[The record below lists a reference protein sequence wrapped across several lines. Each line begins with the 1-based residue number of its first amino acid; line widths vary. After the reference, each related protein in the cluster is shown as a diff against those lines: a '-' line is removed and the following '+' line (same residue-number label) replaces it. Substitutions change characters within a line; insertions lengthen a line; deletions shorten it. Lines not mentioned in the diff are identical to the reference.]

1 MRQTPGWSRRW
12 SGFLVLVTILLV
24 ITAGVAWS
32 QGQPKSG
39 GTLVLIQAHPTWWNP
54 LLESSAPF
62 VNRILYMGLTDYD
75 AKGEV
80 VPGLAEKWSVSSDK
94 LTYTFSLRK
103 DVKWHDGRPFT
114 SADVKFTF
122 ERILD
127 PEVGSWLKGF
137 FENVSQVETPDDH
150 TAVVRLRA
158 PSPTLLYN
166 TWHGILPKHIWEKED
181 FKKSAYNGTP
191 VGTGPFK
198 LTQWLRNDQAI
209 FVANESF
216 FRGRPYLDRVI
227 FKNMTDSSVAAVA
240 LERGEVDYLTPF
252 GIIGGAPYNLVKTL
266 EQRPNLQVRVSETT
280 QTQYLYMR
288 IDKPPFDNVKVRQ
301 AIAHAINKQE
311 VSDRTTAG
319 YGKPLDSRV
328 PPLIG
333 WAHEPN
339 VPVYRYD
346 VAQANRLLDEAGFK
360 RGPDGIR
367 FKTKIYANPGPRL
380 IMSELFREHLR
391 AVGIDAEIV
400 TQDWA
405 AYIGGIRDRRT
416 VEGMWTLWQATY
428 IPDPEILL
436 YTYWS
441 KEIKPS
447 GRNYVFYTSPVMD
460 RLLDQ
465 SFTTVERAP
474 RGAVIR
480 EIQKVAAAD
489 VAGVIP
495 LFVQPVVEVWN
506 KKFKGIQFIEYGGSS
521 YTFLEK
527 VWQE

>member
-1 MRQTPGWSRRW
+1 
-12 SGFLVLVTILLV
+12 
-24 ITAGVAWS
+24 
-32 QGQPKSG
+32 
-39 GTLVLIQAHPTWWNP
+39 
-54 LLESSAPF
+54 
-62 VNRILYMGLTDYD
+62 
-75 AKGEV
+75 
-80 VPGLAEKWSVSSDK
+80 LAEKWSVSNDK

-103 DVKWHDGRPFT
+103 DVKWHDGQPFT

-127 PEVGSWLKGF
+127 PEVGSWLRGF
-137 FENVSQVETPDDH
+137 FENVSQVETPDAH

-166 TWHGILPKHIWEKED
+166 TWHGILPRHVWEKEQD
-181 FKKSAYNGTP
+181 FKKSAVNAAP
-191 VGTGPFK
+191 IGTGPFK

-209 FVANESF
+209 FAANETY

-227 FKNMTDSSVAAVA
+227 FKNITDSSVAAVA
-240 LERGEVDYLTPF
+240 LERGEVDYLSPF
-252 GIIGGAPYNLVKTL
+252 GIIGGAPYPLVKTL
-266 EQRPNLQVRVSETT
+266 EQKPHLKVRVSETT

-319 YGKPLDSRV
+319 YGKPLDARV

-339 VPVYRYD
+339 VAAYRYD
-346 VAQANRLLDEAGFK
+346 PAQANKLLDEAGLRK
-360 RGPDGIR
+360 GLDGVR

-400 TQDWA
+400 TSDWA
-405 AYIGGIRDRRT
+405 TYIGGIRDRRT

-436 YTYWS
+436 YTYAS
-441 KEIKPS
+441 KEIKPG

-465 SFTTVERAP
+465 SATTVERGP
-474 RGAVIR
+474 RASVVR

-495 LFVQPVVEVWN
+495 LFVQPVVEAWN
-506 KKFKGIQFIEYGGSS
+506 GKFEGIQFIEYGGSS

-527 VWQE
+527 VWQK

>member
-1 MRQTPGWSRRW
+1 
-12 SGFLVLVTILLV
+12 
-24 ITAGVAWS
+24 
-32 QGQPKSG
+32 
-39 GTLVLIQAHPTWWNP
+39 
-54 LLESSAPF
+54 
-62 VNRILYMGLTDYD
+62 
-75 AKGEV
+75 
-80 VPGLAEKWSVSSDK
+80 
-94 LTYTFSLRK
+94 
-103 DVKWHDGRPFT
+103 
-114 SADVKFTF
+114 
-122 ERILD
+122 
-127 PEVGSWLKGF
+127 
-137 FENVSQVETPDDH
+137 
-150 TAVVRLRA
+150 
-158 PSPTLLYN
+158 
-166 TWHGILPKHIWEKED
+166 
-181 FKKSAYNGTP
+181 
-191 VGTGPFK
+191 
-198 LTQWLRNDQAI
+198 
-209 FVANESF
+209 
-216 FRGRPYLDRVI
+216 
-227 FKNMTDSSVAAVA
+227 MTDSSVAAVA

-367 FKTKIYANPGPRL
+367 FKTKIHANPGPRL
-380 IMSELFREHLR
+380 IMSELFREQLR

-400 TQDWA
+400 TSDWA

-436 YTYWS
+436 YTFWS

>member
-1 MRQTPGWSRRW
+1 MRQAFGMFRRW
-12 SGFLVLVTILLV
+12 SQFLLLGSLLLAL
-24 ITAGVAWS
+24 TPGVAFS
-32 QGQPKSG
+32 QAPKRG
-39 GTLVLIQAHPTWWNP
+39 GTLVVIQAHPTWWNP

-62 VNRILYMGLTDYD
+62 VNRMIYIGLTDYD

-103 DVKWHDGRPFT
+103 DVKWHDGKPFT
-114 SADVKFTF
+114 AADVKFTF

-127 PEVGSWLKGF
+127 PEVGSWLRGF
-137 FENVSQVETPDDH
+137 LENVSGVETPDDY

-166 TWHGILPKHIWEKED
+166 TWHGILPKHIWDKED

-198 LTQWLRNDQAI
+198 LTQWQRNDQAV
-209 FVANESF
+209 FVANESY

-227 FKNMTDSSVAAVA
+227 FKAISDPSVAAVA
-240 LERGEVDYLTPF
+240 LERGEVDYLSPF
-252 GIIGGAPYNLVKTL
+252 GLIGGAPYHLVKTL
-266 EQRPNLQVRVSETT
+266 EQKPNLQVRVSETT

-288 IDKPPFDNVKVRQ
+288 IDKSPFDNLKVRQ

-311 VSDRTTAG
+311 VSDRITAG
-319 YGKPLDSRV
+319 HGKPLDARV
-328 PPLIG
+328 PPLIA
-333 WAHEPN
+333 WAHEAN
-339 VPVYRYD
+339 VAAYKYD
-346 VAQANRLLDEAGFK
+346 PAQANRLLDEAGLR
-360 RGPDGIR
+360 RGADGIR
-367 FKTKIYANPGPRL
+367 FKTKIHANPGPRQ

-391 AVGIDAEIV
+391 AIGIDAEIV
-400 TQDWA
+400 TSDWA

-436 YTYWS
+436 YTYAS
-441 KEIKPS
+441 KEIKPG
-447 GRNYVFYTSPVMD
+447 GRNYVFYSNPAMD
-460 RLLDQ
+460 RLLEQ
-465 SFTTVERAP
+465 AATTVERGP
-474 RGAVIR
+474 RGTVVR
-480 EIQKVAAAD
+480 EIQKLAAAD

-495 LFVQPVVEVWN
+495 LFVQPVVEAWN
-506 KKFKGIQFIEYGGSS
+506 GKFKGIQFIEYGGSAF
-521 YTFLEK
+521 TFFEK